1 MAGFKQTLYS
11 ADKQTDRNDFGRD
24 GQRSYSPCGNFEI
37 RAENYLG
44 VQMDI
49 LVVLEENR
57 GILHRMSREAIAGA
71 QKLASKM
78 NLSVSALAIGENAD
92 TLANEV
98 ANTNIQEIL
107 VVKNDLVASYNADGY
122 AETVKQIIGQES
134 PKIIIVGHTYQTRD
148 YFPRVSAKLDIPFIP
163 DIIGVQPGDDPV
175 FNKSV
180 FNAKLA
186 ADLTAETEQVL
197 ISFQSA
203 AYSEDEIESGKP
215 LTREIS
221 INLDSAVIR
230 SESEQPFQDEA
241 GEIDLESAEI
251 IVSVGRGI
259 EKEENLPIA
268 FDFAKAVGGEI
279 ASSRPVVDSGWLPLF
294 RQIGSSG
301 QNVSPK
307 LYFALGISGAIQH
320 VVGMKGSKNIIAV
333 NKDSSAPIFE
343 IADYAVVGDLLEIIP
358 KLTLALQAEKD

>member
-1 MAGFKQTLYS
+1 
-11 ADKQTDRNDFGRD
+11 
-24 GQRSYSPCGNFEI
+24 
-37 RAENYLG
+37 
-44 VQMDI
+44 MDI
-49 LVVLEENR
+49 LVVLEDNR

-71 QKLASKM
+71 QKLASNM

-122 AETVKQIIGQES
+122 AETVKQIIEQES

-163 DIIGVQPGDDPV
+163 DIIGVQPGDGPV

-186 ADLTAETEQVL
+186 ADLKAETEQVL

-358 KLTLALQAEKD
+358 KLTDALQTEKDQ